1 MKIEFLMGM
10 IAMFNII
17 IVLLAADISIN
28 IRRLLRREK

>member
-1 MKIEFLMGM
+1 MNIEFLMGL

-28 IRRLLRREK
+28 IRRLIRKGK